1 MCMSKKKRLNLN
13 KPSLRTLRKWADELP
28 NREEIGEQI
37 AGNKKT
43 LLALGLVFTVGLA
56 VGALLSR
63 KGDE

>member
-1 MCMSKKKRLNLN
+1 MTMANQKKRL
-13 KPSLRTLRKWADELP
+13 TLRKWADELP
-28 NREEIGEQI
+28 SREEIREQI